1 MAIASPN
8 LISMPSLKRFSAVGL
23 GTPLLLLMIMAMM
36 VAPLPTFMLDILFT
50 FNISLALVVLLA
62 GIYARRPLDFAAFP
76 TILLV
81 ATLLRLALNV
91 ASTRVVLLNGHTG
104 TGAAG
109 AVIEAFGDFVVGGN
123 YTVGFVVFAILVI
136 INFVVVTKGAGRI
149 SEVSARFTLDAMP
162 GKQMAIDADLNAG
175 VINQEEAKKRREE
188 VTQEADFYGSMDGAS
203 KFVRG
208 DAIAGILILFINIF
222 GGLAIGTMQHD
233 MAIGEA
239 MRVFTL
245 LTIGDGLVAQIPS
258 LFLAT
263 AAAIMVTR
271 VSAEQDVGEQVLR
284 QLFDNPKALTMTAG
298 LIGLMG
304 IVPGMPNVA
313 FLTIAAA
320 AGGGAYWQR
329 QRLLANQRQRE
340 TAPPPPL
347 PPETKELT
355 WDDVAPL
362 DAIGLEVGY
371 RLIPLVDH
379 NQNGQLLN
387 RLRGVRK
394 KLSQE
399 LGFLVPAVHI
409 RDNLDLE
416 ATTYRITVHGSTI
429 AQASIFPDQDL
440 AINPGQVYG
449 ELKGNS
455 VKDPVFNLEAVWISE
470 DEREQAQA
478 FGYTVVDA
486 STVVATHL
494 SQIVQDHAHELL
506 GHEEVQQL
514 LDGLAKVTPKLVE
527 DLVPEILPLSTVV
540 KVMQNLLSEQVPVR
554 DVRTILEVLSE
565 HGLKSQES
573 VALTAVVRVAL
584 GRSIVQQING
594 LDEELPVITLDP
606 SLEQI
611 LQRSIETM
619 SDTGMAIEPG
629 LANRMLKSLK
639 EAHER
644 QEIAGNPSVLLVPD
658 GLRDFVS
665 RFVRHSLKGL
675 HVLGYNEVPGTTQIR
690 IVATVGEDL
699 NERSG
704 ADA

>member
-1 MAIASPN
+1 MAGLRYVS
-8 LISMPSLKRFSAVGL
+8 SVGV
-23 GTPLLLLMIMAMM
+23 GTPLLLLVIMAMM
-36 VAPLPTFMLDILFT
+36 VVPLPAFLLDILFT
-50 FNISLALVVLLA
+50 FNISLALVILLA

-76 TILLV
+76 TILLI
-81 ATLLRLALNV
+81 ATLLRLSLNV

-109 AVIEAFGDFVVGGN
+109 NVIQSFGDFVVGGN

-175 VINQEEAKKRREE
+175 IITQEEAKLRRAE
-188 VTQEADFYGSMDGAS
+188 VAQEADFYGAMDGAS

-208 DAIAGILILFINIF
+208 DAVAGILILVINIL
-222 GGLAIGTMQHD
+222 GGLAIGTLQHG

-271 VSAEQDVGEQVLR
+271 VSAEQDVGDQVLS
-284 QLFDNPKALTMTAG
+284 QLFDNPKALTVTAA

-304 IVPGMPNVA
+304 TIPGMPNIA
-313 FLTIAAA
+313 FLLIAGAAA
-320 AGGGAYWQR
+320 GGAYWQY
-329 QRLLANQRQRE
+329 QRVLARRRE
-340 TAPPPPL
+340 EEIALPPPP

-371 RLIPLVDH
+371 RLIPLVDR

-409 RDNLDLE
+409 RDNLDLD
-416 ATTYRITVHGSTI
+416 ATTYRITMHGTTI
-429 AQASIFPDQDL
+429 AQASIFADQDL
-440 AINPGQVYG
+440 AINPGKVYG
-449 ELKGNS
+449 ELKGNT
-455 VKDPVFNLEAVWISE
+455 VKDPVFNLEAVWIGE
-470 DEREQAQA
+470 DQSEQAQA

-486 STVVATHL
+486 STVVATHM
-494 SQIVQDHAHELL
+494 SQIVQEHAHELL
-506 GHEEVQQL
+506 GHDEVQQL

-527 DLVPEILPLSTVV
+527 DLVPNILPLSAVV
-540 KVMQNLLSEQVPVR
+540 KVMQNLLAEQVPVR

-565 HGLKSQES
+565 YGLKSQDS
-573 VALTAVVRVAL
+573 VTLTAAVRTAL

-594 LDEELPVITLDP
+594 LANELPVITLDP

-611 LQRSIETM
+611 LQHSLESM
-619 SDTGMAIEPG
+619 TGTGVAIEPG
-629 LANRMLKSLK
+629 LANRMLQSLN
-639 EAHER
+639 EAHVR
-644 QEIAGNPSVLLVPD
+644 QEVGGQPSVLLVGD

-665 RFVRHSLKGL
+665 RFARHSIKGL
-675 HVLGYNEVPGTTQIR
+675 HVLGYNEVPGTTQLR
-690 IVATVGEDL
+690 IVATVGDDTVGL
-699 NERSG
+699 NG
-704 ADA
+704 ATA